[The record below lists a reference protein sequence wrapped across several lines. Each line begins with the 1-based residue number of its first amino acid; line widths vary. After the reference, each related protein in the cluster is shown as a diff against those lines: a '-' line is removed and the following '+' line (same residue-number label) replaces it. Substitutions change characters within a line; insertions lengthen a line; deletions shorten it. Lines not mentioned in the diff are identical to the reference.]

1 MKKKTK
7 SRIEEGRRHEYRL
20 NIDVLFT
27 QWGDNLSLDSLEL
40 GEEENQLFLWALVKD
55 ESTIFCAR

>member
-1 MKKKTK
+1 MKKNKEWD
-7 SRIEEGRRHEYRL
+7 RRGRRHEYRL